1 MFSTHCSAWV
11 FRMPYCARWCL
22 AALEPAGFT
31 FNKMHFPSGVARGGA
46 CQPGAGSL
54 RDCFRITGVKSPNP
68 AGCFSIPCAAHQIC
82 LMNVAACWR
91 SGAFILFPGLSQ
103 IPQWTRICCLSIW
116 GICLSLE
123 SNISEVQQPPH
134 NTDWHLPRSH
144 GAFQLAL
151 GPALKVPALI
161 ANSITCITCGPFSRS
176 ATVSAAQAVFC
187 CRLLNKLREADH
199 SKRRGTKMSKNCIR
213 CSRYCRGFHASPR
226 VHSYPNVSLMI
237 PSTLKKACAVPG
249 YKSVCLATHHRS
261 DK

>member
-31 FNKMHFPSGVARGGA
+31 FNKMHFPPGVARGGA

-54 RDCFRITGVKSPNP
+54 RDCFHITGVKSPNP

-123 SNISEVQQPPH
+123 SHISEVQQPPH

-151 GPALKVPALI
+151 GPALKVPALV
-161 ANSITCITCGPFSRS
+161 ANSITCIACGPFSRS

-187 CRLLNKLREADH
+187 SRLLNKLREADH

-226 VHSYPNVSLMI
+226 VHSYPKVSLMI
-237 PSTLKKACAVPG
+237 PSALKKACAVPG
-249 YKSVCLATHHRS
+249 YKSVCLASHHRS